1 MVLKA
6 PYSVSFTTSGFC
18 TGCGHGL
25 AVRLVAEVIEE
36 MNFSEK
42 LLAVLDVACGSLA
55 IDAWKFDTVM
65 AAHGRPLPVALGI
78 KKTRPDHPVMAYI
91 GDGAAYSIGMAEMM
105 HCGLRNDN
113 IVAVVINNNV
123 YGMTGGQC
131 APTSLP
137 GQKTTSTPY
146 GKDPSVSGMPFR
158 IEQAFSGFK
167 VGYLARG
174 ALCDAANIIKSKKM
188 LRTAFEKHMAGDG
201 LCLVELL
208 SPCPTNLNLT
218 PVATMEHISN
228 EVIKY
233 FPLGEFQNNTR
244 EALK

>member
-1 MVLKA
+1 MILRA
-6 PYSVSFTTSGFC
+6 PETVSFTTSGFC
-18 TGCGHGL
+18 PGCGHGL
-25 AVRLVAEVIEE
+25 AVRLIAEVMEE
-36 MNFSEK
+36 MALSEK

-65 AAHGRPLPVALGI
+65 AAHGRPLPVAVGI

-105 HCGLRNDN
+105 HCGIRNDN

-131 APTSLP
+131 APTTLP

-146 GKDPSVSGMPFR
+146 GKDPDISGMPFQV
-158 IEQAFSGFK
+158 EAAFSGFK

-174 ALCDAANIIKSKKM
+174 GLFDVPTINRSKM
-188 LRTAFEKHMAGDG
+188 LLRTAFEKHMAGDG
-201 LCLVELL
+201 FCLVELL
-208 SPCPTNLNLT
+208 SPCPTNLHLL
-218 PVATMEHISN
+218 PVATMERIRT
-228 EVIKY
+228 EVTVY

-244 EALK
+244 EGK